1 MFLNTLASE
10 WIKLRTT
17 KSFWWTSA
25 LFLFFSVGMAALM
38 GGFNEGNA
46 PLLPNSAAIGVYMFG
61 FIVIAVQAVMV
72 VTTEYRHKYQTVTY
86 MATPKRWTVA
96 LAKLLLYLVIGML
109 LTLVTVALCFLV
121 AGWLAPSEA
130 TAAYE
135 PFSSEEGQRILWV
148 YPVMAGL
155 MIIFSQGIALLL
167 RQTAGAVTLV
177 LMWYL
182 ALEGVIGMLPRV
194 GQDLRNY
201 GPFENLNAFVTNSE
215 ITDAA
220 WGVAGSGV
228 YFLVWAAVIWL
239 VGVFFLQKR
248 DA

>member
-25 LFLFFSVGMAALM
+25 LFIFFSVGMAALM
-38 GGFNEGNA
+38 GAFSEDQ
-46 PLLPNSAAIGVYMFG
+46 PLLANGAAVGVYMFG

-72 VTTEYRHKYQTVTY
+72 VTTEYRHRYQSVTY
-86 MATPKRWTVA
+86 LATPKRWMVA
-96 LAKLLLYLVIGML
+96 VAKLLLYLVLGML
-109 LTLVTVALCFLV
+109 LTLVTVALCYLV

-130 TAAYE
+130 TVAYE
-135 PFSSEEGQRILWV
+135 PFSSEEGRRLLWA

-182 ALEGVIGMLPRV
+182 ALEGVIAMLPKV
-194 GQDLRNY
+194 GDKIRNY
-201 GPFENLNAFVTNSE
+201 GPFENLNAFVSNFE
-215 ITDAA
+215 IQDVP
-220 WGVAGSGV
+220 WGVIGSGV
-228 YFLVWAAVIWL
+228 YFAVWAVVIW
-239 VGVFFLQKR
+239 VAGVILLQKR